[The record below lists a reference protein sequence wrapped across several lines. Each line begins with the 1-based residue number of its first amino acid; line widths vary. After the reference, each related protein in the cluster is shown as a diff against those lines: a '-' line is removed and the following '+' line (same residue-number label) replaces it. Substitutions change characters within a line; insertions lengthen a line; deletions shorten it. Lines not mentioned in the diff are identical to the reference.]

1 MTLDADALLAGPRGR
16 RLCLAVAWATA
27 DLDPGQDVQPLR
39 TALFHAAYDLDPGA
53 GTSRVIMSTGGPVDP
68 ADLPHPSP
76 AEVARLLDAV
86 VLADLDDRT
95 LLRAVAHAVD
105 EARYWQEPDGEDV
118 LAATPPVR
126 AALRRVAEHVAAAPA
141 AAWWSAPLARD
152 DQWAVDFPSP
162 TPTPTPAPPV
172 VGDVRTRLARWRAGE
187 VADEE
192 RARADRP
199 TDVRARYGGSWWSV
213 PAFTRLVTTTRG
225 LGTRG
230 PAGLWWV
237 EDGFG
242 WTDAQVRPVPVPA
255 DARVLEVDGPDAWAD
270 LCRRYPFEVTAGRR
284 HDWYR
289 VTGRDGRWCLP
300 DWSRVAQDVDAVH
313 VTVAG
318 YLATAGRAV
327 PVQGDVATVLAGWD
341 PDRTYWL
348 TDVADDGPPRQWEQD
363 RDDVG
368 EPVWRPATP

>member
-27 DLDPGQDVQPLR
+27 DLDPRQDVQPLR
-39 TALFHAAYDLDPGA
+39 TALLHAAYHLDPGA
-53 GTSRVIMSTGGPVDP
+53 GTSLVMASTGGPVDP

-86 VLADLDDRT
+86 VLTDLDDRT
-95 LLRAVAHAVD
+95 LRLTVAHAVD
-105 EARYWQEPDGEDV
+105 HARYWQEPDGEDV

-141 AAWWSAPLARD
+141 ADWWSAPLARD
-152 DQWAVDFPSP
+152 DQWGVDPP
-162 TPTPTPAPPV
+162 EVTPAPPV
-172 VGDVRTRLARWRAGE
+172 DGDARTRLARWRAGE

-192 RARADRP
+192 RARAELP
-199 TDVRARYGGSWWSV
+199 TDVCAARSGAWWSV
-213 PAFTRLVTTTRG
+213 PAFARLVTTTRG
-225 LGTRG
+225 LGTHG

-237 EDGFG
+237 EDGLG
-242 WTDAQVRPVPVPA
+242 RTDAQVRPFAVPSG
-255 DARVLEVDGPDAWAD
+255 ARVHEVDGPDAWAD
-270 LCRRYPFEVTAGRR
+270 LCRRYPLEVTAGRR

-327 PVQGDVATVLAGWD
+327 PVDDDVATVLAGWD

-348 TDVADDGPPRQWEQD
+348 TDVADDGPAQRWEQG

-368 EPVWRPATP
+368 EPVWHPATA